1 MNQHHDAI
9 ISLVASLA
17 PDRGVPV
24 GRHTELVDD
33 LGYDSPRKMELV
45 ASIEKH
51 LQIAV
56 PPPQHPIDTVDDL
69 LRWID
74 TISTPRQATHEPA
87 YRGTNTEGSAAG
99 GIGEVPLQRLNGRVV
114 HH

>member
-1 MNQHHDAI
+1 MNQHDDAI
-9 ISLVASLA
+9 ISLVATLA

-24 GRHTELVDD
+24 GRQTELVDD

-56 PPPQHPIDTVDDL
+56 PAPQHPIDTVDDL
-69 LRWID
+69 LRWIN
-74 TISTPRQATHEPA
+74 TISTPRQASHESP
-87 YRGTNTEGSAAG
+87 
-99 GIGEVPLQRLNGRVV
+99 
-114 HH
+114 

>member
-74 TISTPRQATHEPA
+74 TISTPRQASHE
-87 YRGTNTEGSAAG
+87 SASTQAG
-99 GIGEVPLQRLNGRVV
+99 GATKPSSSREAPRESVWR
-114 HH
+114 